1 MPVILLAACVADGP
15 GAEPGVAS
23 APRGKTT
30 YRCDDGARMAVE
42 NRGTSVILTLDDNAP
57 VTLPASPADSRIRY
71 GAPPYALLLDRNEAL
86 LMKSGA
92 APNTCRR

>member
-1 MPVILLAACVADGP
+1 MPVLFLAACVADGP
-15 GAEPGVAS
+15 GATPGGVS

-30 YRCDDGARMAVE
+30 YHCDDGARMTVE
-42 NRGTSVILTLDDNAP
+42 NRGASVLLTLGDNAP
-57 VTLPASPADSRIRY
+57 ITLPASPADSRIRY
-71 GAPPYALLLDRNEAL
+71 GAPPYALLLDHNEAL

>member
-1 MPVILLAACVADGP
+1 M
-15 GAEPGVAS
+15 
-23 APRGKTT
+23 
-30 YRCDDGARMAVE
+30 
-42 NRGTSVILTLDDNAP
+42 
-57 VTLPASPADSRIRY
+57 LPASPADSRIRY